1 MFSLRQANES
11 DRLFWQSLVP
21 HISEK
26 RFEQLLKA
34 GQSYTLFDDETPV
47 GVLEGSFLWE
57 NLPFLSLLF
66 IREEHRGKGF
76 GKLAMQHWESAL
88 KRQGFQMALT
98 STQSDESAQHFYRKL
113 GYKDCGCL
121 VINEGPLA
129 QPAELYLSKVL

>member
-21 HISEK
+21 HIYEK

-129 QPAELYLSKVL
+129 QPAELFLSKML

>member
-11 DRLFWQSLVP
+11 DHLFWQSLVP

-34 GQSYTLFDDETPV
+34 GQSYTLFDDETPA

-57 NLPFLSLLF
+57 NPPFLSLLF

-129 QPAELYLSKVL
+129 QPAELFLSKML

>member
-11 DRLFWQSLVP
+11 DHLFWQSLVP

-34 GQSYTLFDDETPV
+34 GQSYTLFDDETPA

-129 QPAELYLSKVL
+129 QPAELFLSKML

>member
-21 HISEK
+21 RISEK

-129 QPAELYLSKVL
+129 QPAELFLSKVL

>member
-1 MFSLRQANES
+1 MSI
-11 DRLFWQSLVP
+11 V
-21 HISEK
+21 
-26 RFEQLLKA
+26 RFYWF
-34 GQSYTLFDDETPV
+34 GS
-47 GVLEGSFLWE
+47 VLEGSFLWE

-129 QPAELYLSKVL
+129 QPAELFLSKML